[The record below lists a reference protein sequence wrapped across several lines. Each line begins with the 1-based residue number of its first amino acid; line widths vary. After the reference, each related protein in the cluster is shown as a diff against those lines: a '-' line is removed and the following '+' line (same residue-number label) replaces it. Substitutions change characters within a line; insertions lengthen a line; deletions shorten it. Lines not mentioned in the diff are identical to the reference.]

1 MEFVIQANVNNFI
14 EFMEDL
20 ISWIVDQVN
29 SGKVLG
35 TEDITE
41 QQVALLKT

>member
-20 ISWIVDQVN
+20 LNWIVDQVN
-29 SGKVLG
+29 AGKTVG
-35 TEDITE
+35 TDDIT
-41 QQVALLKT
+41 